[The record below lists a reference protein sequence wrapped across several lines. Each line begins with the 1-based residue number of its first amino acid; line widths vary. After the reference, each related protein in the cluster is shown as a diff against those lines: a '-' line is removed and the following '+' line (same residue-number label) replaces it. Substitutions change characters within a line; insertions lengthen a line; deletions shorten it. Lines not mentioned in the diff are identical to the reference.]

1 MRLEPI
7 EKPRGLMMRLAF
19 FMTRRQFGKVMTP
32 VKVLYPRMPGA
43 MRLSYE
49 IAKFETKG
57 LKLEPEFS

>member
-1 MRLEPI
+1 MRLERI